1 MRLDTT
7 SNTTL
12 WKDQAL
18 VEVNI
23 AVLHSFQV
31 LTLSIK
37 HVFLVQETLK
47 KFQQASIGSD
57 STCICTSV
65 IIKA

>member
-31 LTLSIK
+31 FTLSNK
-37 HVFLVQETLK
+37 HDFLVQENLK
-47 KFQQASIGSD
+47 EIPAGQYRLR
-57 STCICTSV
+57 
-65 IIKA
+65 